1 MYTLIKIN
9 YNNVIKVLYMQ
20 VILDITR
27 GGIIFLWNS
36 QCRKETYRKEY
47 VIHYIFCFHLYS
59 SNFIEYGNKIVMR
72 K

>member
-27 GGIIFLWNS
+27 GGIIFWLNS
-36 QCRKETYRKEY
+36 ECRKETYRKEY
-47 VIHYIFCFHLYS
+47 VIYYIFCFHLYS
-59 SNFIEYGNKIVMR
+59 VFTKLHRI
-72 K
+72 